1 MSAQHTPGPW
11 KWWDKSTGR
20 PERYD
25 LCKLIAANGKRIFGG
40 YGGEGFSA
48 IGKTP
53 EDEANARLI
62 VAAPDLLEALED
74 AVACGLIPITSAS
87 EGGAARFSEQVKA
100 ADKVRAAIAKAK
112 GESVSLVTSEA
123 KSESERSEA

>member
-62 VAAPDLLEALED
+62 AAAPRMFDRIALLAADGDLEA
-74 AVACGLIPITSAS
+74 I
-87 EGGAARFSEQVKA
+87 
-100 ADKVRAAIAKAK
+100 AIL
-112 GESVSLVTSEA
+112 ESVNGST
-123 KSESERSEA
+123 